1 MIATNDNIMRNNVF
15 IIGNGFDLD
24 LGLPAKYSDFAKS
37 NYWPKASKKTSSTIV
52 IARNTT
58 RIVTL
63 PDPLLLE
70 DYLEG
75 KKNLDTW
82 FDLEN
87 ELLQYS
93 RIGNKSYGK
102 ESEQFI
108 KKNNMY
114 FTMLQDA
121 LCEYIISVQDNITQK
136 NCTASKVLNSV
147 IDNDYFEQIYSF
159 NYTDLNNIA
168 QALGIYKKIN
178 YIHLHGMVEDKS
190 IILGVDDSEL
200 RPGYEQFHKSSSR
213 YYRSH
218 DIYNALTN
226 AQEIVIFG
234 LSFGNIDYS
243 YFDRFFRSLSDG
255 DSIPEESK
263 KNITIFTKD
272 DNSRLGIIGKLRE
285 MKIGIQRLY
294 AQSHFQIICTNDEK
308 DKDLIDNFIKRMSD
322 TSRAAFEAKLDSLS
336 SMF

>member
-1 MIATNDNIMRNNVF
+1 MSNVF

-24 LGLPAKYSDFAKS
+24 LGLPTKYSDFAKS
-37 NYWPKASKKTSSTIV
+37 NLWPEASPRTTSRINTGNGTVYVGHSTHPI
-52 IARNTT
+52 
-58 RIVTL
+58 
-63 PDPLLLE
+63 LLE
-70 DYLEG
+70 HHLEL
-75 KKNLDTW
+75 KKDLDTW

-87 ELLQYS
+87 ELLIYS
-93 RIGNKSYGK
+93 HVDNKRNGK
-102 ESEQFI
+102 ESEHFI
-108 KKNNMY
+108 EKNNAY
-114 FTMLQDA
+114 FTKLQDA
-121 LCEYIISVQDNITQK
+121 LREYIISIQDRITQK
-136 NCTASKVLNSV
+136 DCAASRVLKSV
-147 IDNDYFEQIYSF
+147 VENEYFEQIYSF
-159 NYTDLNNIA
+159 NYTNLNTIA
-168 QALGIYKKIN
+168 QKLGIYHNIN
-178 YIHLHGMVEDKS
+178 YIHLHGKVEDKS

-226 AQEIVIFG
+226 AREIVIFG

-255 DSIPEESK
+255 DSISEENK

-294 AQSHFQIICTNDEK
+294 AQSHFQIICTHVEEDKEK
-308 DKDLIDNFIKRMSD
+308 IDDFVKRMED
-322 TSRAAFEAKLDSLS
+322 TSRAAYERELDSLS
-336 SMF
+336 NMF